1 MYRYAWVVVGHDGSV
16 TQQWNEDGSKNQID
30 INNVKEFH
38 LMASPDARKQGIQN
52 FSLFLTK
59 DQRLIYRVRRHLDST
74 SSPSGWNQPKE
85 DLGSVIHLVGY
96 EEDHHSSHFSA
107 YCLLMPDGRVEWS
120 HDYNHI
126 TRHERNLDLEPLRF
140 YERE

>member
-16 TQQWNEDGSKNQID
+16 TQKWNEDGSANKID
-30 INNVKEFH
+30 VNNVKEFH
-38 LMASPDARKQGIQN
+38 LMASPEAKARGIRN

-59 DQRLIYRVRRHLDST
+59 DQRLIYKIRRHVDQ
-74 SSPSGWNQPKE
+74 SSSAIKE
-85 DLGSVIHLVGY
+85 DVNSVIHVVGY

-107 YCLLMPDGRVEWS
+107 YCLLMPDGRIEWS

-126 TRHERNLDLEPLRF
+126 TRHERNLDVDPLRL
-140 YERE
+140 YERD